1 MKGKGKMKLAEALMY
16 RADCQKR
23 MERLKQRLLLNLK
36 VQEGDKP
43 SEDPKLLMKELE
55 RISDE
60 LIVLIQRINRTN
72 SNTFLKEGVTIT
84 DALARRDVL
93 MMKISV
99 YRALAQSAVITQE
112 RYRRME
118 VKFTNTVDVASLQQN
133 TDDLSKEHRELDARI
148 QEINWRI
155 ELLE

>member
-1 MKGKGKMKLAEALMY
+1 
-16 RADCQKR
+16 
-23 MERLKQRLLLNLK
+23 
-36 VQEGDKP
+36 
-43 SEDPKLLMKELE
+43 
-55 RISDE
+55 
-60 LIVLIQRINRTN
+60 
-72 SNTFLKEGVTIT
+72 
-84 DALARRDVL
+84 